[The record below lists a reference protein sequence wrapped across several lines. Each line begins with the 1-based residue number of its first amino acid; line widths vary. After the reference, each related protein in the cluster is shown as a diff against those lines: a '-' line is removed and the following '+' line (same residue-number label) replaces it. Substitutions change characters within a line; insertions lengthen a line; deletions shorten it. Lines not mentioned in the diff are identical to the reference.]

1 MRANPPALERGL
13 DNQKVDETRL
23 LAKNKTDNVITIKC
37 DLCKCRFLNA
47 LTDRL
52 RCGFCEQIRYRVGAP
67 ARQRLGGQRPSP
79 ER

>member
-1 MRANPPALERGL
+1 MRANPAALERGL

-23 LAKNKTDNVITIKC
+23 LAKNKTHNVITITC
-37 DLCKCRFLNA
+37 DVSKCRFLNV

-52 RCGFCEQIRYRVGAP
+52 RCGFSEQIRYRVGGP
-67 ARQRLGGQRPSP
+67 ARQGLVGQSPSP